1 LRARRIVDLAP
12 GWGDAG
18 GRVVAV
24 GTLEKIAA
32 TPQSYTG

>member
-1 LRARRIVDLAP
+1 LQARRIVDLGP
-12 GWGDAG
+12 GCGDAG

-32 TPQSYTG
+32 TPQSCTG